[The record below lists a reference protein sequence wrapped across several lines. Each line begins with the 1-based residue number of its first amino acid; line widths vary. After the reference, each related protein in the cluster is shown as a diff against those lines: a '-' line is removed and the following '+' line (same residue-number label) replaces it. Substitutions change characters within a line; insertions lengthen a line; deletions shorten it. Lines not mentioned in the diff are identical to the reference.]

1 MVPSIA
7 IRRWES
13 AEPKVKLWLKN
24 KHKYVIQNIQINS
37 LPSKVYSHNSTHAT
51 VSTEL
56 FKLYYFVSPFSFLHL
71 FLNTVLFWL
80 DYSRLFPQSHFPFL
94 CDYVTIFS
102 FCRLRRRKRKMC
114 VKEFVA
120 ISVNLLF
127 FFKFKWISLC
137 IMTPQTEFLHRPG
150 RHPSDLYRSPSPCLW
165 YWNTMWGLKKHTHQS
180 LLFRTLIGT
189 CANMKTCKANEPI
202 WS

>member
-127 FFKFKWISLC
+127 FLNLSGSHCASWPLRQSFYTGLEGIHQIFTGLHPLVSD
-137 IMTPQTEFLHRPG
+137 TETQ
-150 RHPSDLYRSPSPCLW
+150 C
-165 YWNTMWGLKKHTHQS
+165 
-180 LLFRTLIGT
+180 
-189 CANMKTCKANEPI
+189 EV
-202 WS
+202 